1 MSAAGRVVLVG
12 RPNVG
17 KSAIFN
23 RLLGRRRSLVH
34 DVAGM
39 TRDVLEEEARLPDGR
54 AYVLVDTGGFDPA
67 DREEIPSAVR
77 RHALAEIARADV
89 VLLVLD
95 ASAGVLPADRE
106 AARVVRRA
114 GKAGVVLANKID
126 RKSGAEGEGEA
137 FALGF
142 PEVFGVSAEHNL
154 GFLEVAEAL
163 AAALPEAATGE
174 VAPGEEA
181 APGPPEIAVA
191 IIGRPNVGKSSLL
204 NALLGEE
211 RTLVSDVAGTTR
223 DAVDAVTE
231 VELAP
236 GGPRRRFRFVDT
248 AGIRRRGKTEQ
259 GPEVLSVVAA
269 QKRVQRCD
277 VALAV
282 FDASQGATTQDAA
295 VAAYAAERG
304 KGIVLVANKWDRVE
318 DPKKIE
324 EFAEDTYEKF
334 PFARF
339 APILRVSARS
349 GRGVAKIPAAV
360 ARIAENRER
369 HLPTAELNRTLG
381 EEARRSPPRSQSK
394 RPLKVLY
401 VSQTGTAPPIFTLTA
416 SREEPLYFSDARRLE
431 NVIRRAADFS
441 GVPIQIRV
449 AARKRKDRGE

>member
-1 MSAAGRVVLVG
+1 MTPVGRVVLVG

-23 RLLGRRRSLVH
+23 RLLGKRRSLVH

-39 TRDVLEEEARLPDGR
+39 TRDVLEAEAHLADGR
-54 AYVLVDTGGFDPA
+54 ACVLVDTGGFDPSE
-67 DREEIPSAVR
+67 REEIPVAVR
-77 RHALAEIARADV
+77 RHAMAEIARADV
-89 VLLVLD
+89 VLLVVD
-95 ASAGVLPADRE
+95 AAAGILPADRE

-114 GKAGVVLANKID
+114 GKRCLVLANKID
-126 RKSGAEGEGEA
+126 RRSGAEGEGEA

-142 PEVFGVSAEHNL
+142 PEVLGVSAEHNL
-154 GFLEVAEAL
+154 GFYELAEAL
-163 AAALPEAATGE
+163 AAALPAAAE
-174 VAPGEEA
+174 ESAPAETA
-181 APGPPEIAVA
+181 GPHEIAVA

-204 NALLGEE
+204 NALVGKE
-211 RTLVSDVAGTTR
+211 RTLVSEVAGTTR
-223 DAVDAVTE
+223 DAVDAS
-231 VELAP
+231 VELEIEPDAP
-236 GGPRRRFRFVDT
+236 LRAFRFVDP
-248 AGIRRRGKTEQ
+248 AGIRRKGKTEQ

-277 VALAV
+277 VALVV
-282 FDASQGATTQDAA
+282 FDAAQGATTQDAA

-304 KGIVLVANKWDRVE
+304 KGIVLVANKWDLVE
-318 DPKKIE
+318 DPKRIQ

-349 GRGVAKIPAAV
+349 GRGVAKLPSAIAH
-360 ARIAENRER
+360 IAENRER

-381 EEARRSPPRSQSK
+381 EEARRNAPRGQSK

-441 GVPIQIRV
+441 GVPIQIQV
-449 AARKRKDRGE
+449 AARKRKPAASSRS